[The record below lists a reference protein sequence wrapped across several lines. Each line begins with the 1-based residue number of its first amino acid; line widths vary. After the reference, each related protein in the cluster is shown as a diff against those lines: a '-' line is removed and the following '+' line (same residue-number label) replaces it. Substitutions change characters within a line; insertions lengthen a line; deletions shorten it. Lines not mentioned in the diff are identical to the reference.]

1 MREQGGFNT
10 MAKKHGLAKVVLG
23 VGAAAVAG
31 KVALDKFK
39 KTKERFVKE
48 ENDSLDDEIR
58 KYNAIGEKKVIEV
71 EDEVFAG
78 CELKSVASKTVLD
91 LGLAVFEKDVYI
103 NFSSNASSVTIILPE
118 GVNATC
124 DISRKIAGVKNLVDN
139 VDEEGIHT
147 VYIIGKAVCSNV
159 EVIPVNFYVDEEDE
173 EDSDFVDEDDC
184 LASDDDFDDDVIFDE
199 KDGDVEVEV
208 KVING
213 KVSDNE
219 QKKPEAS
226 ETNTDKEEAEETEKE
241 EAADGDTEETETI
254 NLEEV

>member
-1 MREQGGFNT
+1 

-208 KVING
+208 KVINEKADG
-213 KVSDNE
+213 
-219 QKKPEAS
+219 
-226 ETNTDKEEAEETEKE
+226 KEEEKPEKE
-241 EAADGDTEETETI
+241 ESDDDSEKTETI

>member
-1 MREQGGFNT
+1 MRELEDNT

-31 KVALDKFK
+31 KVAFDKFK
-39 KTKERFVKE
+39 QTKERFAKE
-48 ENDSLDDEIR
+48 ENDSFDDEIR

-78 CELKSVASKTVLD
+78 CELKAVASKTVLD

-173 EDSDFVDEDDC
+173 EDPDFV
-184 LASDDDFDDDVIFDE
+184 DDVIFDE

-208 KVING
+208 KVINEKADG
-213 KVSDNE
+213 
-219 QKKPEAS
+219 
-226 ETNTDKEEAEETEKE
+226 KEEEKPEKE
-241 EAADGDTEETETI
+241 ESDDDTEETETI

>member
-1 MREQGGFNT
+1 MRE
-10 MAKKHGLAKVVLG
+10 LE
-23 VGAAAVAG
+23 
-31 KVALDKFK
+31 D
-39 KTKERFVKE
+39 
-48 ENDSLDDEIR
+48 NDSFDDEIR

-78 CELKSVASKTVLD
+78 CELKAVASKAVLD

-199 KDGDVEVEV
+199 KDGDVEVEI
-208 KVING
+208 KVINE
-213 KVSDNE
+213 K
-219 QKKPEAS
+219 EAS
-226 ETNTDKEEAEETEKE
+226 DSEKTEEKESQTEESDKE
-241 EAADGDTEETETI
+241 EETETI

>member
-1 MREQGGFNT
+1 
-10 MAKKHGLAKVVLG
+10 MAKKHGFAKVVLG

-31 KVALDKFK
+31 KVVLDKFK
-39 KTKERFVKE
+39 QTKERYAKE

-71 EDEVFAG
+71 EDEVFSG

-103 NFSSNASSVTIILPE
+103 NFTSTGSCVTIILPE

-124 DISRKIAGVKNLVDN
+124 DITRKMSGVKNLVDN

-147 VYIIGKAVCSNV
+147 VYVIGKAVCSSV
-159 EVIPVNFYVDEEDE
+159 EIIPVNFYVDEEDE
-173 EDSDFVDEDDC
+173 EDSDFVDEDN
-184 LASDDDFDDDVIFDE
+184 DFDDSVIFNE
-199 KDGDVEVEV
+199 KEGDVEVEV
-208 KVING
+208 KVINEKEDKASG
-213 KVSDNE
+213 LSKDKKEDKASDSD
-219 QKKPEAS
+219 KKDKKDNKKEDKK
-226 ETNTDKEEAEETEKE
+226 EDKKEETK
-241 EAADGDTEETETI
+241 TEEPETI

>member
-1 MREQGGFNT
+1 

-39 KTKERFVKE
+39 QTKERFAKE
-48 ENDSLDDEIR
+48 ENDSFDDEIR

-78 CELKSVASKTVLD
+78 CELKAVASKTVLD

-219 QKKPEAS
+219 QKKPESS

-241 EAADGDTEETETI
+241 EAADDDTEETETI
-254 NLEEV
+254 DIEEV

>member
-1 MREQGGFNT
+1 
-10 MAKKHGLAKVVLG
+10 MAKKHGLAKIVLG

-208 KVING
+208 KVINEKADG
-213 KVSDNE
+213 
-219 QKKPEAS
+219 
-226 ETNTDKEEAEETEKE
+226 KEEEKSEKE
-241 EAADGDTEETETI
+241 ESDDDSEKTETI

>member
-1 MREQGGFNT
+1 MRELEDNT
-10 MAKKHGLAKVVLG
+10 MAKKHGLAKIVLG

-173 EDSDFVDEDDC
+173 EDSDFVDEDDF
-184 LASDDDFDDDVIFDE
+184 LVSDENDFDDNVIFDE
-199 KDGDVEVEV
+199 KDGDVEVEI
-208 KVING
+208 KVINE
-213 KVSDNE
+213 KKHQI
-219 QKKPEAS
+219 QKKQRQS
-226 ETNTDKEEAEETEKE
+226 ILKKCNNFTMLKNYEEQR
-241 EAADGDTEETETI
+241 
-254 NLEEV
+254 

>member
-1 MREQGGFNT
+1 MRELEDNT
-10 MAKKHGLAKVVLG
+10 MAKKHGLAKIVLG

-159 EVIPVNFYVDEEDE
+159 EVIPVNFY
-173 EDSDFVDEDDC
+173 DDC

-208 KVING
+208 KVINEKADG
-213 KVSDNE
+213 
-219 QKKPEAS
+219 
-226 ETNTDKEEAEETEKE
+226 KEEEKPEKE
-241 EAADGDTEETETI
+241 ESDDDSEKTETI

>member
-1 MREQGGFNT
+1 
-10 MAKKHGLAKVVLG
+10 MAKKHGLAKIVLG

-173 EDSDFVDEDDC
+173 EDPDFVDEDDC

-208 KVING
+208 KVINEKADG
-213 KVSDNE
+213 
-219 QKKPEAS
+219 
-226 ETNTDKEEAEETEKE
+226 KEEEKPEKE
-241 EAADGDTEETETI
+241 ESDDDTEETETI

>member
-1 MREQGGFNT
+1 MV
-10 MAKKHGLAKVVLG
+10 KKHGLAKVVLG

-48 ENDSLDDEIR
+48 ENDSFDDEIR

-78 CELKSVASKTVLD
+78 CELKAVASKTVLD

-173 EDSDFVDEDDC
+173 EDSDFVDEDDF
-184 LASDDDFDDDVIFDE
+184 LVSGDDNFDDNVIFDE

-208 KVING
+208 KVINE
-213 KVSDNE
+213 K
-219 QKKPEAS
+219 EAS
-226 ETNTDKEEAEETEKE
+226 DSEAVEKE
-241 EAADGDTEETETI
+241 EAKTEEPAKEEETETI

>member
-1 MREQGGFNT
+1 

-78 CELKSVASKTVLD
+78 CELKAVASKTVLD

-173 EDSDFVDEDDC
+173 EDSDFVEEDDC
-184 LASDDDFDDDVIFDE
+184 LASEDDFDDDVIFEE

-208 KVING
+208 KVINEKADG
-213 KVSDNE
+213 
-219 QKKPEAS
+219 
-226 ETNTDKEEAEETEKE
+226 KEEEKPEKE
-241 EAADGDTEETETI
+241 ESADDTEETETI

>member
-1 MREQGGFNT
+1 
-10 MAKKHGLAKVVLG
+10 MAKKHGFAKVVLG

-31 KVALDKFK
+31 KVVLDKFK
-39 KTKERFVKE
+39 QTKERYAKE

-71 EDEVFAG
+71 EDEVFSG

-103 NFSSNASSVTIILPE
+103 NFTSTGSCVTIILPE

-124 DISRKIAGVKNLVDN
+124 DITRKMSGVKNLVDN

-147 VYIIGKAVCSNV
+147 VYVIGKAVCSSV
-159 EVIPVNFYVDEEDE
+159 EIIPVNFYVDEEDE
-173 EDSDFVDEDDC
+173 EDSDFVDEEN
-184 LASDDDFDDDVIFDE
+184 DFDDSVIFNE
-199 KDGDVEVEV
+199 KEGDVEVEV
-208 KVING
+208 KVINEKEDKASG
-213 KVSDNE
+213 LSKDKKEDKASDSD
-219 QKKPEAS
+219 KKEKMNNKK
-226 ETNTDKEEAEETEKE
+226 EDKKEEPKAEETK
-241 EAADGDTEETETI
+241 TEETKTEEPETI

>member
-1 MREQGGFNT
+1 
-10 MAKKHGLAKVVLG
+10 MAKKHGLAKIVLG

-208 KVING
+208 KVINEKADG
-213 KVSDNE
+213 
-219 QKKPEAS
+219 
-226 ETNTDKEEAEETEKE
+226 KEEEKPEKE
-241 EAADGDTEETETI
+241 ESDYDTEETETI

>member
-78 CELKSVASKTVLD
+78 CELKAVASKAVLD

-173 EDSDFVDEDDC
+173 EDPDFVDEDDC

-208 KVING
+208 KVINEKADG
-213 KVSDNE
+213 
-219 QKKPEAS
+219 
-226 ETNTDKEEAEETEKE
+226 KEEEKPEKE
-241 EAADGDTEETETI
+241 ESDDDTEETETI

>member
-1 MREQGGFNT
+1 MKTRCL
-10 MAKKHGLAKVVLG
+10 LA
-23 VGAAAVAG
+23 A
-31 KVALDKFK
+31 
-39 KTKERFVKE
+39 
-48 ENDSLDDEIR
+48 SL
-58 KYNAIGEKKVIEV
+58 
-71 EDEVFAG
+71 
-78 CELKSVASKTVLD
+78 
-91 LGLAVFEKDVYI
+91 VFEKDVYI

-118 GVNATC
+118 GVNVTC

-173 EDSDFVDEDDC
+173 EDSDFVEEDDC

-241 EAADGDTEETETI
+241 EAADDDTEETETI
-254 NLEEV
+254 DIEEV

>member
-1 MREQGGFNT
+1 
-10 MAKKHGLAKVVLG
+10 MAKKHGFAKVVLG

-31 KVALDKFK
+31 KVVLDKFK
-39 KTKERFVKE
+39 QTKERYAKE

-71 EDEVFAG
+71 EDEVFSG

-103 NFSSNASSVTIILPE
+103 NFTSTGSCVTIILPE

-124 DISRKIAGVKNLVDN
+124 DITRKMSGVKNLVDN

-147 VYIIGKAVCSNV
+147 VYVIGKAVCSSV
-159 EVIPVNFYVDEEDE
+159 EIIPVNFYVDEEDE
-173 EDSDFVDEDDC
+173 EDSDFVDEEN
-184 LASDDDFDDDVIFDE
+184 DFDDSVIFNE
-199 KDGDVEVEV
+199 KEGDVEVEV
-208 KVING
+208 KVINEKEDKASG
-213 KVSDNE
+213 LSKDKKEDKASDSD
-219 QKKPEAS
+219 KKDNKKEDKK
-226 ETNTDKEEAEETEKE
+226 EDKKEETKAEEP
-241 EAADGDTEETETI
+241 ETI

>member
-1 MREQGGFNT
+1 MREQGGFNI

-78 CELKSVASKTVLD
+78 CELKAVASKAVLD

-208 KVING
+208 KVINEKADG
-213 KVSDNE
+213 
-219 QKKPEAS
+219 
-226 ETNTDKEEAEETEKE
+226 KEEEKPQKE
-241 EAADGDTEETETI
+241 ESADDTEETETI

>member
-1 MREQGGFNT
+1 

-78 CELKSVASKTVLD
+78 CELKAVASKAVLD

-173 EDSDFVDEDDC
+173 EDSDFVDEDDF
-184 LASDDDFDDDVIFDE
+184 LVSDEDDFDDNVIFDE

-208 KVING
+208 KVIN
-213 KVSDNE
+213 
-219 QKKPEAS
+219 
-226 ETNTDKEEAEETEKE
+226 EKE
-241 EAADGDTEETETI
+241 EPDKEETETI

>member
-1 MREQGGFNT
+1 

-71 EDEVFAG
+71 EDEVFSG
-78 CELKSVASKTVLD
+78 CELKAVASKTVLD

-173 EDSDFVDEDDC
+173 EDSDFVDEDD
-184 LASDDDFDDDVIFDE
+184 FDDNVIFDE

-208 KVING
+208 KVIN
-213 KVSDNE
+213 E
-219 QKKPEAS
+219 QEKPVKED
-226 ETNTDKEEAEETEKE
+226 TDKEEDSKKE
-241 EAADGDTEETETI
+241 DSASKES
-254 NLEEV
+254 EEV

>member
-1 MREQGGFNT
+1 MRELEDNI
-10 MAKKHGLAKVVLG
+10 MAKKHGLAKIVLG

-208 KVING
+208 KVINEKADG
-213 KVSDNE
+213 
-219 QKKPEAS
+219 
-226 ETNTDKEEAEETEKE
+226 KEEEKPEKE
-241 EAADGDTEETETI
+241 ESDDDSEKTETI

>member
-1 MREQGGFNT
+1 MREQGGFNI

-23 VGAAAVAG
+23 VGAAA
-31 KVALDKFK
+31 ALDKFK

-173 EDSDFVDEDDC
+173 EDSDFVDEDDF
-184 LASDDDFDDDVIFDE
+184 LVSDENDFDDNVIFDE
-199 KDGDVEVEV
+199 KDGDVEVEI
-208 KVING
+208 KVINE
-213 KVSDNE
+213 K
-219 QKKPEAS
+219 EAS
-226 ETNTDKEEAEETEKE
+226 DS
-241 EAADGDTEETETI
+241 EETETI

>member
-1 MREQGGFNT
+1 
-10 MAKKHGLAKVVLG
+10 MAKKHGLAKIVLG

-208 KVING
+208 KVINEKADG
-213 KVSDNE
+213 
-219 QKKPEAS
+219 
-226 ETNTDKEEAEETEKE
+226 KEEEKPEKE
-241 EAADGDTEETETI
+241 ESDDDSEKTETI

>member
-1 MREQGGFNT
+1 M
-10 MAKKHGLAKVVLG
+10 
-23 VGAAAVAG
+23 
-31 KVALDKFK
+31 
-39 KTKERFVKE
+39 
-48 ENDSLDDEIR
+48 
-58 KYNAIGEKKVIEV
+58 
-71 EDEVFAG
+71 
-78 CELKSVASKTVLD
+78 ASKAVLD

-159 EVIPVNFYVDEEDE
+159 EVIPVNFYVDEED
-173 EDSDFVDEDDC
+173 DC

-208 KVING
+208 KVINE
-213 KVSDNE
+213 KADS
-219 QKKPEAS
+219 
-226 ETNTDKEEAEETEKE
+226 KEEEKPEKE
-241 EAADGDTEETETI
+241 ESDDDTEETETI

>member
-1 MREQGGFNT
+1 

-78 CELKSVASKTVLD
+78 CELKAVASKTVLD

-173 EDSDFVDEDDC
+173 EDSDFVDEDDF
-184 LASDDDFDDDVIFDE
+184 LVSDEDDFDDNVIFDE

-208 KVING
+208 KVINE
-213 KVSDNE
+213 K
-219 QKKPEAS
+219 EAS
-226 ETNTDKEEAEETEKE
+226 DSEETEEKE
-241 EAADGDTEETETI
+241 AQTEESDKEEETETI

>member
-1 MREQGGFNT
+1 

-39 KTKERFVKE
+39 KTKERYVKE

-71 EDEVFAG
+71 EDEVFSG
-78 CELKSVASKTVLD
+78 CELKAVASKTVLD

-124 DISRKIAGVKNLVDN
+124 DIARKIAGVKNLVDN

-173 EDSDFVDEDDC
+173 EDSDFVDEDD
-184 LASDDDFDDDVIFDE
+184 FDDNVIFDE

-208 KVING
+208 KVIN
-213 KVSDNE
+213 E
-219 QKKPEAS
+219 QEKTVKED
-226 ETNTDKEEAEETEKE
+226 TDKEKDSNKENSASKESE
-241 EAADGDTEETETI
+241 EA
-254 NLEEV
+254 

>member
-1 MREQGGFNT
+1 MRELEDNT
-10 MAKKHGLAKVVLG
+10 MAKKHGLAKIVLG

-48 ENDSLDDEIR
+48 EFAKEENDSFDDEIR

-208 KVING
+208 KVINEKADG
-213 KVSDNE
+213 
-219 QKKPEAS
+219 
-226 ETNTDKEEAEETEKE
+226 KEEEKLEKE
-241 EAADGDTEETETI
+241 ESDDDTEETETI

>member
-1 MREQGGFNT
+1 MREQGGFNI

-173 EDSDFVDEDDC
+173 EDPDFVDEDDC

-208 KVING
+208 KVINEKADG
-213 KVSDNE
+213 
-219 QKKPEAS
+219 
-226 ETNTDKEEAEETEKE
+226 KEEEKPEKE
-241 EAADGDTEETETI
+241 ESDDDTEETETI

>member
-1 MREQGGFNT
+1 MRELEDNT

-31 KVALDKFK
+31 KVAFDKFK
-39 KTKERFVKE
+39 QTKERFAKE
-48 ENDSLDDEIR
+48 ENDSFDDEIR

-78 CELKSVASKTVLD
+78 CELKAVASKTVLD

-173 EDSDFVDEDDC
+173 DDC
-184 LASDDDFDDDVIFDE
+184 LASEDDFDDDVIFDE

-208 KVING
+208 KVINEKADG
-213 KVSDNE
+213 
-219 QKKPEAS
+219 
-226 ETNTDKEEAEETEKE
+226 KEEEKPEKE
-241 EAADGDTEETETI
+241 ESDDDTEETETI

>member
-1 MREQGGFNT
+1 MRELEDNT
-10 MAKKHGLAKVVLG
+10 MAKKHGLAKIVLG

-173 EDSDFVDEDDC
+173 EDSDF
-184 LASDDDFDDDVIFDE
+184 DDDVIFDE

-208 KVING
+208 KVINEKADG
-213 KVSDNE
+213 
-219 QKKPEAS
+219 
-226 ETNTDKEEAEETEKE
+226 KEEEKPEKE
-241 EAADGDTEETETI
+241 ESDDDSEKTETI

>member
-1 MREQGGFNT
+1 

-208 KVING
+208 KVINEKADG
-213 KVSDNE
+213 
-219 QKKPEAS
+219 
-226 ETNTDKEEAEETEKE
+226 KEEEKPEKE
-241 EAADGDTEETETI
+241 ESDDDTEETETI

>member
-1 MREQGGFNT
+1 
-10 MAKKHGLAKVVLG
+10 MAKKNGLVKVVLG
-23 VGAAAVAG
+23 VGGAAVIG
-31 KVALDKFK
+31 KVAFDKLK
-39 KTKERFVKE
+39 KTKEQYVKE
-48 ENDSLDDEIR
+48 ENDSFDDEIR
-58 KYNAIGEKKVIEV
+58 KYNAMGEKKVIEV

-78 CELKSVASKTVLD
+78 CELKAVASKVVLD

-147 VYIIGKAVCSNV
+147 VYIIGKASCSNV

-173 EDSDFVDEDDC
+173 ENADSADEN
-184 LASDDDFDDDVIFDE
+184 DFDDSVIFDE

-208 KVING
+208 KVINE
-213 KVSDNE
+213 K
-219 QKKPEAS
+219 
-226 ETNTDKEEAEETEKE
+226 EAEKASEKE
-241 EAADGDTEETETI
+241 EASAEKEEKEETETI
-254 NLEEV
+254 DIEEV

>member
-1 MREQGGFNT
+1 MHNIHAWNGGLVI
-10 MAKKHGLAKVVLG
+10 MAKKHGLAKIVLG
-23 VGAAAVAG
+23 VGVAAVAG

-39 KTKERFVKE
+39 KTKDRFVKE

-71 EDEVFAG
+71 EDEVFSG
-78 CELKSVASKTVLD
+78 CELKAVASKTVLD

-173 EDSDFVDEDDC
+173 EDSDFEDE
-184 LASDDDFDDDVIFDE
+184 DDFDDNIIFDE
-199 KDGDVEVEV
+199 KDGDVEVEI
-208 KVING
+208 KVIN
-213 KVSDNE
+213 E
-219 QKKPEAS
+219 QEKPVKED
-226 ETNTDKEEAEETEKE
+226 TDKKEDSKKEDSATEESEEA
-241 EAADGDTEETETI
+241 
-254 NLEEV
+254 

>member
-1 MREQGGFNT
+1 M
-10 MAKKHGLAKVVLG
+10 
-23 VGAAAVAG
+23 
-31 KVALDKFK
+31 
-39 KTKERFVKE
+39 
-48 ENDSLDDEIR
+48 
-58 KYNAIGEKKVIEV
+58 
-71 EDEVFAG
+71 
-78 CELKSVASKTVLD
+78 
-91 LGLAVFEKDVYI
+91 FEKDVYI

-184 LASDDDFDDDVIFDE
+184 LVSDDDFDEDVIFDE

-208 KVING
+208 KVINE
-213 KVSDNE
+213 KASD
-219 QKKPEAS
+219 KKAE
-226 ETNTDKEEAEETEKE
+226 EETEKAE
-241 EAADGDTEETETI
+241 EADADSADKQEAEKSDKEEEPETI

>member
-1 MREQGGFNT
+1 MRELEDNT
-10 MAKKHGLAKVVLG
+10 MAKKHELAKIVLG

-208 KVING
+208 KVINEKADG
-213 KVSDNE
+213 
-219 QKKPEAS
+219 
-226 ETNTDKEEAEETEKE
+226 KEEEKPKKE
-241 EAADGDTEETETI
+241 ESDDDSEKTETI

>member
-1 MREQGGFNT
+1 
-10 MAKKHGLAKVVLG
+10 MAKKHGLAKIVLG
-23 VGAAAVAG
+23 VGAAVAG

-208 KVING
+208 KVINEKADG
-213 KVSDNE
+213 
-219 QKKPEAS
+219 
-226 ETNTDKEEAEETEKE
+226 KEEEKPEKE
-241 EAADGDTEETETI
+241 ESDDDSEKTETI